1 MHNVKI
7 IRMQT
12 GEDIMASMIGE
23 EEDETV
29 LLADPMRLIY
39 RRMPTG
45 KTVLMMMPW
54 LPVELIKDNS
64 ALIYNS
70 DIVTIIDP
78 KESMIEYYDN
88 LVTKTL
94 IEMEKSEGM
103 IEQLLKDQQEES
115 DAEEES
121 EAFSME
127 ELTQYIEEI
136 KNRTLH

>member
-1 MHNVKI
+1 
-7 IRMQT
+7 MQT

-23 EEDETV
+23 EEAETV
-29 LLADPMRLIY
+29 LLEDPMRLIY

-45 KTVLMMMPW
+45 QTVLMMMPW

-70 DIVTIIDP
+70 DIITIIDP
-78 KESMIEYYDN
+78 KESMVQYYDN

-94 IEMEKSEGM
+94 LEMEKSEGM
-103 IEQLLKDQQEES
+103 IEQLLKDQER
-115 DAEEES
+115 EEE
-121 EAFSME
+121 EEEEEFSME
-127 ELTQYIEEI
+127 ELTKFIEEV

>member
-23 EEDETV
+23 EQEETV
-29 LLADPMRLIY
+29 LLTDPMRLIF

-45 KTVLMMMPW
+45 QTVLMMMPW

-64 ALIYNS
+64 ALIYNT
-70 DIVTIIDP
+70 DIITIIEP
-78 KESMIEYYDN
+78 KDSMIQYYDN

-94 IEMEKSEGM
+94 IEMEKSEEM
-103 IEQLLKDQQEES
+103 IEGLLKEQES
-115 DAEEES
+115 EEE
-121 EAFSME
+121 EEEEFSME
-127 ELTQYIEEI
+127 ELNKFIEDV